1 MKLRTGLTKWSNKP
15 TRKGKKMGVAKYVK
29 DERQAIKEV
38 IYQSGIRVKP
48 VYTPGDL
55 EEVGFD
61 YEKDLGDAG
70 EYPFTRSLH
79 PLGYRSRAWTT
90 RQYTG
95 FGTPEETNKR
105 FKLMISHGQTG
116 LNVAFDLPTQ
126 MGYDSDDPKA
136 SGEVGRVGMA
146 VDSLQD
152 FEIAFQDIPLDR
164 IGSGLTINAVASIML
179 AMYQAMAEKFGY
191 PKDKI
196 SATPQN
202 DILKEM
208 IGRGAWI
215 YPVEDAVRLV
225 GDSIEY
231 SVKELPRCNPV
242 SICGYHI
249 RESGAN
255 PAQEIA
261 CAFEIAK
268 AYMHNVMERG
278 LRAEDFVGS
287 FSFNL
292 NVFGNL
298 WEQIAKFR
306 AARKLWAKMLRE
318 EYGVQD
324 KKKLFLRGL
333 FGGGGSGL
341 TKQQPENNIIRGAF
355 YALGAALSGAQTTA
369 LCSFD
374 EAYTIPT
381 PRAALLSL
389 RTLEIIMDEVGL
401 RDTVDPLAGSYFI
414 ETLTKQIE
422 EKILEEMRQIQE
434 IGGMVHA
441 VATGFI
447 QRKVAQQAYE
457 YEKGLQKGEYI
468 KVGVNKY
475 TDEDQDQTDVELHA
489 HNEEWVHQQVSRLK
503 ELRKTRDNRAAART
517 LSALEQGTRAGK
529 NVMPLLVDCC
539 RAYATVGEMAGVFR
553 NIFGEWQ
560 EPSIF

>member
-1 MKLRTGLTKWSNKP
+1 
-15 TRKGKKMGVAKYVK
+15 MGVAKYVK
-29 DERQAIKEV
+29 NEKDAIEEV

-48 VYTPGDL
+48 IYTPQDL
-55 EEVGFD
+55 DEVGFE
-61 YEKDLGDAG
+61 YEKDLGDPG
-70 EYPFTRSLH
+70 QYPFTRSLH
-79 PLGYRSRAWTT
+79 PQGYRSRAWTT

-95 FGTPEETNKR
+95 FGTPQETNKR
-105 FKLMISHGQTG
+105 FKMMISQGQTG

-126 MGYDSDDPKA
+126 MGYDSDDPKVV
-136 SGEVGRVGMA
+136 GEVGRVGMA
-146 VDSLQD
+146 VDSLRD
-152 FEIAFQDIPLDR
+152 FEIAFADIPLDR

-179 AMYQAMAEKFGY
+179 AMYQAVAEKFGY
-191 PKDKI
+191 PKEKI

-215 YPVEDAVRLV
+215 YPVEEAVRLV

-231 SVKELPRCNPV
+231 AVKELPRCNPV

-249 RESGAN
+249 RESGAT

-268 AYMHNVMERG
+268 AYMDNVINRG
-278 LRAEDFVGS
+278 LQAEDFVGR
-287 FSFNL
+287 FSFNF

-298 WEQIAKFR
+298 WEQVAKFR

-318 EYGVQD
+318 EYGVGD

-341 TKQQPENNIIRGAF
+341 TKDQPENNIMRGAF

-389 RTLEIIMDEVGL
+389 RTLEILMDEVGM

-414 ETLTKQIE
+414 ETLTKKME
-422 EKILEEMRQIQE
+422 EKILEEMTQIQE

-447 QRKVAQQAYE
+447 QRKVARQAYE
-457 YEKGLQKGEYI
+457 YEKGVQDGEYI

-475 TDEDQDQTDVELHA
+475 ADEVEDPTDVELHEY
-489 HNEEWVHQQVSRLK
+489 NEKWVDQQLSNLK
-503 ELRKTRDNRAAART
+503 ELRRTRDNREVSRT
-517 LSALEQGTRAGK
+517 LKELEKGTRAGK

-553 NIFGEWQ
+553 DLFGEWE

>member
-1 MKLRTGLTKWSNKP
+1 
-15 TRKGKKMGVAKYVK
+15 MGVAKYVK
-29 DERQAIKEV
+29 NEKDGIEEV

-48 VYTPGDL
+48 VYTQQDL
-55 EEVGFD
+55 DEVGFD
-61 YEKDLGDAG
+61 YEKDLGDPG
-70 EYPFTRSLH
+70 QYPFTRSLH
-79 PLGYRSRAWTT
+79 PQGYRSRAWTT

-95 FGTPEETNKR
+95 FGTPQETNKR

-126 MGYDSDDPKA
+126 MGYDSDDPIVV
-136 SGEVGRVGMA
+136 GEVGRVGMA
-146 VDSLQD
+146 VDSLRD
-152 FEIAFQDIPLDR
+152 FEIAFEGIPLDR
-164 IGSGLTINAVASIML
+164 IGSGLTINAVASITL

-191 PKDKI
+191 PKEKI

-215 YPVEDAVRLV
+215 FPVENAVRLV

-231 SVKELPRCNPV
+231 SAKELPRCNPV

-249 RESGAN
+249 RESGAT

-268 AYMHNVMERG
+268 AYMDNVIQRG
-278 LRAEDFVGS
+278 MQAEDAVGR

-318 EYGVQD
+318 DYGVKD

-341 TKQQPENNIIRGAF
+341 TKNQPENNIMRGAF

-389 RTLEIIMDEVGL
+389 RTLEIVMDEVGL

-414 ETLTKQIE
+414 ETLTKQME
-422 EKILEEMRQIQE
+422 EKILEEMQQIQE

-441 VATGFI
+441 VDSGFI
-447 QRKVAQQAYE
+447 QRKVARQAYE

-475 TDEDQDQTDVELHA
+475 ADEVEDQTDVELHEY
-489 HNEEWVHQQVSRLK
+489 NEQWADQQVSNLK
-503 ELRKTRDNRAAART
+503 ELRRARDNREVSRT
-517 LSALEQGTRAGK
+517 LKDLEQGTRAGK

-539 RAYATVGEMAGVFR
+539 RAYATVGEMTGVLR
-553 NIFGEWQ
+553 NLFGEWQ

>member
-1 MKLRTGLTKWSNKP
+1 
-15 TRKGKKMGVAKYVK
+15 MGVAKYHK
-29 DERQAIKEV
+29 DEKDAIKEV
-38 IYQSGIRVKP
+38 IYQSGIHVKP
-48 VYTPGDL
+48 VYGPEDL
-55 EEVGFD
+55 EEIGFD
-61 YEKDLGDAG
+61 YQADLGDPG

-79 PLGYRSRAWTT
+79 PQGYRSRAWTT

-105 FKLMISHGQTG
+105 FKYMISHGQTG

-126 MGYDSDDPKA
+126 MGFDSDHPRA
-136 SGEVGRVGMA
+136 MGEVGRVGMA
-146 VDSLQD
+146 VDSLRD
-152 FEIAFQDIPLDR
+152 FEIAFDGIPLDR
-164 IGSGLTINAVASIML
+164 IGSGLTINAVATIML
-179 AMYQAMAEKFGY
+179 AMYRAMAEKFGY
-191 PKDKI
+191 AKEKI

-215 YPVEDAVRLV
+215 FPVEPAVRLV
-225 GDSIEY
+225 GDTIEY
-231 SVKELPRCNPV
+231 AVKELPRCNPV

-249 RESGAN
+249 RESGAT

-261 CAFEIAK
+261 CALEIARTYIEDVK
-268 AYMHNVMERG
+268 ARGMEP
-278 LRAEDFVGS
+278 AEFVGR

-292 NVFGNL
+292 NVYGNL

-306 AARKLWAKMLRE
+306 AARKLWARMLKE
-318 EYGVQD
+318 EYGVQE

-341 TKQQPENNIIRGAF
+341 TKEQPENNIIRSAY

-389 RTLEIIMDEVGL
+389 RTLEILMEEVGL
-401 RDTVDPLAGSYFI
+401 RDTVDPLAGSYFV
-414 ETLTKQIE
+414 ETLTRQME
-422 EKILEEMRQIQE
+422 EKILEEMKKIQE
-434 IGGMVHA
+434 LGGMLNA
-441 VATGFI
+441 VATGSI
-447 QRKVAQQAYE
+447 QRIVAEQAYE
-457 YEKGLQKGEYI
+457 FEKGLQTGEYI
-468 KVGVNKY
+468 KVGLNKY
-475 TDEDQDQTDVELHA
+475 TDGSEEHPDVELHE
-489 HNEEWVHQQVSRLK
+489 HNEQWVEMQIKSLK
-503 ELRKTRDNRAAART
+503 ELRRTRDNREVSR
-517 LSALEQGTRAGK
+517 LLKELEQATRNGN
-529 NVMPLLVDCC
+529 NVMPALVNCC

-553 NIFGEWQ
+553 DVFGEWD

>member
-1 MKLRTGLTKWSNKP
+1 
-15 TRKGKKMGVAKYVK
+15 MGVAKYIK
-29 DERQAIKEV
+29 DEKDAVKEV

-48 VYTPGDL
+48 AYTPEDL
-55 EEVGFD
+55 EAVGFE
-61 YEKDLGDAG
+61 YAQDLGDPG

-79 PLGYRSRAWTT
+79 PQGYRSRAWTT

-95 FGTPEETNKR
+95 FGTPQETNQR
-105 FKLMISHGQTG
+105 FKYMISHGQTG

-126 MGYDSDDPKA
+126 MGFDSDSPSA
-136 SGEVGRVGMA
+136 LGEVGRVGMA
-146 VDSLQD
+146 VDSLRD
-152 FEIAFQDIPLDR
+152 FEIAFRDIPLDK

-179 AMYQAMAEKFGY
+179 AMYQALAEKRGY
-191 PKDKI
+191 PKERI

-215 YPVEDAVRLV
+215 FPVEDAVRLV
-225 GDSIEY
+225 GDSIAY
-231 SVKELPRCNPV
+231 SMDELPRCNPV

-249 RESGAN
+249 RESGAT

-261 CAFEIAK
+261 CAFEIAR
-268 AYMHNVMERG
+268 AYIADVSRRG
-278 LRAEDFVGS
+278 IEPDAFVGR
-287 FSFNL
+287 FSFNF
-292 NVFGNL
+292 NVFGNI

-306 AARKLWAKMLRE
+306 AARKLWAKMLKE
-318 EYGVQD
+318 EYGVKD

-341 TKQQPENNIIRGAF
+341 TKAQPENNIMRSAF

-389 RTLEIIMDEVGL
+389 RTLEILMEEVGL

-414 ETLTKQIE
+414 ETLTCQME
-422 EKILEEMRQIQE
+422 EKILEEMKAIQE
-434 IGGMVHA
+434 VGGMVNA
-441 VATGFI
+441 VSKGFI
-447 QRKVAQQAYE
+447 QRKVARQAYE
-457 YEKGLQKGEYI
+457 FEKGLQEGEYV
-468 KVGVNKY
+468 KVGFNKY
-475 TDEDQDQTDVELHA
+475 AEEGGDQPDVDLHQYNDAWADE
-489 HNEEWVHQQVSRLK
+489 QVQRLK
-503 ELRKTRDNRAAART
+503 SLRRERDDKAVKTAID
-517 LSALEQGTRAGK
+517 ALEQAARQKK
-529 NVMPLLVDCC
+529 NVMPPLVECC

-553 NIFGEWQ
+553 NVFGEWQ
-560 EPSIF
+560 EPQLF

>member
-1 MKLRTGLTKWSNKP
+1 
-15 TRKGKKMGVAKYVK
+15 MGVAKYVK
-29 DERQAIKEV
+29 NEKDAIEEV
-38 IYQSGIRVKP
+38 IYQSGISVKP
-48 VYTPGDL
+48 VYTPQDL

-61 YEKDLGDAG
+61 YDKDLGDPG
-70 EYPFTRSLH
+70 QYPFTRSLH

-95 FGTPEETNKR
+95 FGTPQETNKR
-105 FKLMISHGQTG
+105 FKMMISHGQTG

-126 MGYDSDDPKA
+126 MGYDSDDPKVA
-136 SGEVGRVGMA
+136 GEVGRVGMA
-146 VDSLQD
+146 VDSLRD
-152 FEIAFQDIPLDR
+152 FEVAFAGIPLDR

-179 AMYQAMAEKFGY
+179 AMYQAVAEKSGY
-191 PKDKI
+191 PKEKI

-215 YPVEDAVRLV
+215 YPVEDSVRLV

-231 SVKELPRCNPV
+231 AVKELPRCNPV

-249 RESGAN
+249 RESGAT

-268 AYMHNVMERG
+268 AYMDNVIQRG
-278 LRAEDFVGS
+278 MAAEDFVGR

-318 EYGVQD
+318 EYGVEE

-341 TKQQPENNIIRGAF
+341 TKDQPENNIMRGAF

-389 RTLEIIMDEVGL
+389 RTLELLMDEVGL

-414 ETLTKQIE
+414 ETLTKE
-422 EKILEEMRQIQE
+422 MENKILEEMAQIQE
-434 IGGMVHA
+434 TGGMVHA

-447 QRKVAQQAYE
+447 QRKVARQAYE
-457 YEKGLQKGEYI
+457 YEKGVQNGEYI

-475 TDEDQDQTDVELHA
+475 ADEAEDQTDVELHEY
-489 HNEEWVHQQVSRLK
+489 NEQWVEQQLAGLK
-503 ELRKTRDNRAAART
+503 ELRRTRDNREVTRT
-517 LSALEQGTRAGK
+517 LKDLEKGTRAGK

-553 NIFGEWQ
+553 DLFGEWE

>member
-1 MKLRTGLTKWSNKP
+1 
-15 TRKGKKMGVAKYVK
+15 MGVAKYVK
-29 DERQAIKEV
+29 NEKDGIEEV

-48 VYTPGDL
+48 VYTPQDL
-55 EEVGFD
+55 DEVGFD
-61 YEKDLGDAG
+61 YEKDLGDPG
-70 EYPFTRSLH
+70 QYPFTRSLH
-79 PLGYRSRAWTT
+79 PQGYRSRAWTT

-95 FGTPEETNKR
+95 FGTPQETNKR
-105 FKLMISHGQTG
+105 FKLMIAHGQTG

-126 MGYDSDDPKA
+126 MGYDSDDSKVV
-136 SGEVGRVGMA
+136 GEVGRVGMA
-146 VDSLQD
+146 VDSLRD
-152 FEIAFQDIPLDR
+152 FEIAFEGIPLDR

-191 PKDKI
+191 PKEKI

-215 YPVEDAVRLV
+215 FPVEDAVRLV

-231 SVKELPRCNPV
+231 SAKELPRCNPV

-249 RESGAN
+249 RESGAT

-261 CAFEIAK
+261 CALEIAR
-268 AYMHNVMERG
+268 AYMDNVIQRG
-278 LRAEDFVGS
+278 MRAEDAVGR

-341 TKQQPENNIIRGAF
+341 TKDQPENNIMRGAF

-414 ETLTKQIE
+414 ETLTKQME
-422 EKILEEMRQIQE
+422 EKILDEMKQIQE

-441 VATGFI
+441 VASGFI
-447 QRKVAQQAYE
+447 QRKVARQAYE

-475 TDEDQDQTDVELHA
+475 VDEVEDPTDVELHEY
-489 HNEEWVHQQVSRLK
+489 NEQWVDQQLSNLK
-503 ELRKTRDNRAAART
+503 ELRRTRDNREVSRT
-517 LSALEQGTRAGK
+517 LKDLEQGTRAGK

-539 RAYATVGEMAGVFR
+539 RAYATVGEMSGVFR
-553 NIFGEWQ
+553 DLFGEWE

>member
-1 MKLRTGLTKWSNKP
+1 
-15 TRKGKKMGVAKYVK
+15 MGVAKYVK
-29 DERQAIKEV
+29 DKKGAIKDVE
-38 IYQSGIRVKP
+38 YQSGIKIKP
-48 VYTPGDL
+48 VYTPEDL
-55 EEVGFD
+55 AAVDFD
-61 YEKDLGDAG
+61 YDKDLGDPG

-79 PLGYRSRAWTT
+79 PEGYRSRAWTT

-105 FKLMISHGQTG
+105 FKYMISHGQTG

-126 MGYDSDDPKA
+126 MGLDSDSPDA
-136 SGEVGRVGMA
+136 AGEVGRVGMA
-146 VDSLQD
+146 VDSLRD
-152 FEIAFQDIPLDR
+152 FEIAFDGISLDR
-164 IGSGLTINAVASIML
+164 IGTGLTINAIACIML
-179 AMYQAMAEKFGY
+179 AMYQALAEKTGFSR
-191 PKDKI
+191 DRI

-215 YPVEDAVRLV
+215 FPVEHAVRLV

-231 SVKELPRCNPV
+231 SMKALPRCNPV
-242 SICGYHI
+242 SVCGYHI
-249 RESGAN
+249 RESGAT
-255 PAQEIA
+255 PSQEIA

-268 AYMHNVMERG
+268 AYIDNVTERG
-278 LRAEDFVGS
+278 IDAGDFVGS

-306 AARKLWAKMLRE
+306 AARKLWARMLRD
-318 EYGVQD
+318 EYGIQD

-341 TKQQPENNIIRGAF
+341 TKEQPENNIMRSAF

-414 ETLTKQIE
+414 ETITKQME
-422 EKILEEMRQIQE
+422 DKIKEEMTAIQQV
-434 IGGMVHA
+434 GGMISA
-441 VATGFI
+441 VSSGYI

-457 YEKGLQKGEYI
+457 YEKGLQSGEYI
-468 KVGVNKY
+468 KVGLNKY
-475 TDEDQDQTDVELHA
+475 TDDDDESGPDVELHE
-489 HNEEWVHQQVSRLK
+489 HNEAWVEKQIKRLQELKHSRNNQAVNRTLK
-503 ELRKTRDNRAAART
+503 ELEK
-517 LSALEQGTRAGK
+517 GTRRGD
-529 NVMPLLVDCC
+529 NVMPLLVECC
-539 RAYATVGEMAGVFR
+539 REYATVGEMTAVFR
-553 NIFGEWQ
+553 DVFGEWE

>member
-1 MKLRTGLTKWSNKP
+1 
-15 TRKGKKMGVAKYVK
+15 MGVAKYIKNEK
-29 DERQAIKEV
+29 DGIEEV

-48 VYTPGDL
+48 VYTPQDL
-55 EEVGFD
+55 KDVGFD
-61 YEKDLGDAG
+61 YGQDLGDPG
-70 EYPFTRSLH
+70 QYPFTRSLH
-79 PLGYRSRAWTT
+79 PQGYRSRAWTT

-95 FGTPEETNKR
+95 FGTPQESNKR

-126 MGYDSDDPKA
+126 MGYDSDDPRA
-136 SGEVGRVGMA
+136 LGEVGRVGMA
-146 VDSLQD
+146 IDSLRD
-152 FEIAFQDIPLDR
+152 FETAFEGIPLDR

-179 AMYQAMAEKFGY
+179 AMYQAVAEKFGY
-191 PKDKI
+191 PKEKI

-249 RESGAN
+249 RESGAT

-268 AYMHNVMERG
+268 AYMDNVIARG
-278 LRAEDFVGS
+278 LPAEEFVGR

-306 AARKLWAKMLRE
+306 AARKLWARMLRE
-318 EYGVQD
+318 EYGVRET
-324 KKKLFLRGL
+324 KNLFLRGL

-341 TKQQPENNIIRGAF
+341 TKEQPENNIMRGAF

-389 RTLEIIMDEVGL
+389 RTLEILMEEVGL

-414 ETLTKQIE
+414 ETLTKQME
-422 EKILEEMRQIQE
+422 EKILEEMKQIQE

-447 QRKVAQQAYE
+447 QRKVARQAYE
-457 YEKGLQKGEYI
+457 YEKGVQEGEYI

-475 TDEDQDQTDVELHA
+475 ADETGEQTDVDLHEY
-489 HNEEWVHQQVSRLK
+489 NEGWVDQQIASLK
-503 ELRKTRDNRAAART
+503 DLRRTRDNRQVART
-517 LSALEQGTRAGK
+517 LKALEQGTRTGK

-553 NIFGEWQ
+553 NIFGEWE

>member
-1 MKLRTGLTKWSNKP
+1 
-15 TRKGKKMGVAKYVK
+15 MGVAKYIK
-29 DERQAIKEV
+29 DEKDAIKEV
-38 IYQSGIRVKP
+38 TYQSGIKIKP
-48 VYTPGDL
+48 VYTPQDL
-55 EEVGFD
+55 AEAGFD
-61 YEKDLGDAG
+61 YENDLGDPG

-79 PLGYRSRAWTT
+79 PQGYRSRAWTT

-95 FGTPEETNKR
+95 FGTPQETNER

-136 SGEVGRVGMA
+136 LGEVGRVGMA
-146 VDSLQD
+146 IDSLRD
-152 FEIAFQDIPLDR
+152 FEIAFEGIPLDR

-179 AMYQAMAEKFGY
+179 AMYQATAEKFGY
-191 PKDKI
+191 PKEKI

-208 IGRGAWI
+208 IGRGAW
-215 YPVEDAVRLV
+215 
-225 GDSIEY
+225 
-231 SVKELPRCNPV
+231 
-242 SICGYHI
+242 

-261 CAFEIAK
+261 CAFEIAR
-268 AYMHNVMERG
+268 AYIENVKSRG
-278 LRAEDFVGS
+278 LAVADFVGR

-306 AARKLWAKMLRE
+306 AARKMWAKMLKE

-341 TKQQPENNIIRGAF
+341 TKDQPENNIMRGAF

-414 ETLTKQIE
+414 ETLTKQME
-422 EKILEEMRQIQE
+422 DKILDEMKQIQKV
-434 IGGMVHA
+434 GGMVHA
-441 VATGFI
+441 VASGFI

-457 YEKGLQKGEYI
+457 YERGLQKGEYV

-475 TDEDQDQTDVELHA
+475 TDFTNTMNNGPRIRMPA
-489 HNEEWVHQQVSRLK
+489 SRS
-503 ELRKTRDNRAAART
+503 
-517 LSALEQGTRAGK
+517 SAGT
-529 NVMPLLVDCC
+529 
-539 RAYATVGEMAGVFR
+539 ATTGRSRVC
-553 NIFGEWQ
+553 
-560 EPSIF
+560 